1 MDRYIDKLVNMQVV
15 GMGRIKNTFCIRFSN
30 DKESYVLQVQ
40 AAWRIKDKNTKTIA
54 VAQMDEFMQSEEN
67 KEITIF
73 GIKIKNLKNKIEN
86 KIVTLCSMN
95 DYGDLKIDIGDNYIL
110 EIFID
115 TSEEE
120 ECWRIQKYESDEKQD
135 VFYGKIGGILE

>member
-120 ECWRIQKYESDEKQD
+120 ECWRIQKYESDEKQY
-135 VFYGKIGGILE
+135 VFYGKIGRILE

>member
-120 ECWRIQKYESDEKQD
+120 ECCRIQKYESDEKQY
-135 VFYGKIGGILE
+135 VFYGKICGILE

>member
-40 AAWRIKDKNTKTIA
+40 AAWRIKEKNTKTIA

-86 KIVTLCSMN
+86 NLVTSCSMN
-95 DYGDLKIDIGDNYIL
+95 DYGDLKIDIGNNYIL

-120 ECWRIQKYESDEKQD
+120 ECWRILKMESDEKHY
-135 VFYGKIGGILE
+135 VVYGKGVSFG

>member
-54 VAQMDEFMQSEEN
+54 VAQMDEYMQSEEN

-73 GIKIKNLKNKIEN
+73 GIKIKNLKNKIKN
-86 KIVTLCSMN
+86 NLVTSCGMN
-95 DYGDLKIDIGDNYIL
+95 DYGDLKIGIGNHYIL
-110 EIFID
+110 EVFID

-120 ECWRIQKYESDEKQD
+120 ECWRIQKYESDEKQY

>member
-95 DYGDLKIDIGDNYIL
+95 DYGDLKIDIGDN
-110 EIFID
+110 
-115 TSEEE
+115 
-120 ECWRIQKYESDEKQD
+120 
-135 VFYGKIGGILE
+135 

>member
-67 KEITIF
+67 KEIAIF
-73 GIKIKNLKNKIEN
+73 GIKIKNLRNKIEN

-120 ECWRIQKYESDEKQD
+120 ECWRIQKYESDEKQY

>member
-54 VAQMDEFMQSEEN
+54 VAQMDVFMQSEEN

-120 ECWRIQKYESDEKQD
+120 ECWRIQKYESDEKQY

>member
-1 MDRYIDKLVNMQVV
+1 MN
-15 GMGRIKNTFCIRFSN
+15 
-30 DKESYVLQVQ
+30 LQE
-40 AAWRIKDKNTKTIA
+40 K
-54 VAQMDEFMQSEEN
+54 M
-67 KEITIF
+67 
-73 GIKIKNLKNKIEN
+73 NLKNKIEN

-120 ECWRIQKYESDEKQD
+120 ECWRIQKYESDEKQY